1 MLRYFY
7 KMTFYPQI
15 LVQNMQFN
23 QEGASTSMYRTFNT
37 NGYCN
42 PKLHYMVDL
51 SSRLNDIKSM
61 IDDGKY
67 FTITRA
73 RQFGKTT
80 ILTAL
85 ADFLSEDYEVIS
97 LDFQAI
103 SSADFESEQRFVA
116 AFSNE
121 FLFSAKHMHPEIQ
134 ENLERYTS
142 DPSQRAT
149 LSVLFRTLSQMCRI
163 SDKKI
168 VLIIDEA
175 DSTANNQVFIDFLA
189 QLRAYYLKRM
199 KISVFQSVILAG
211 VYDIRNIPRKIRPE
225 EKHKENSPWNIAADF
240 LVDMSFSSEEI
251 ADMLQDYQSDHHT
264 EMDLCQMAQLLY
276 DYTSGY
282 PYLVSRLCMFMDE
295 RVAEHAWTK
304 EGFLSAVKML
314 LEDDNPLFQ
323 SLMNKLNDFPELN
336 HVISQ
341 LLFQG
346 KSIAYNAD
354 DPAVQNAK
362 MFGFVKIIN
371 SNVLLANR
379 IFEMRLYNKLLLD
392 FKEQNNEIFTESMR
406 HKNQFVIDGHL
417 DVRRILEKFV
427 EVFDYLFGDEH
438 ESFLEDTGRKY
449 FMLFLRPIINGTGN
463 CYVEARTRNQ
473 ERMDL
478 VIDYLGEQ
486 SIIEMKVWHGNAYLE
501 RGEEQLAAYLD
512 YYHLKKGYL
521 LSFNFNK
528 KKDIGIKE
536 IVFGDKLIIEAV
548 V

>member
-1 MLRYFY
+1 
-7 KMTFYPQI
+7 MTFYPQI